1 VRPLRSRA
9 TWFGIYLLANLGIIA
24 FSISLWFRG
33 MPLEGIFVGLWAPTL
48 VLLYLMFLATFDP
61 FRRFAADR
69 GSMVTRLSPDRRA
82 A

>member
-1 VRPLRSRA
+1 MHPLRTRA
-9 TWFGIYLLANLGIIA
+9 TWFGVYLLANLAIIA

-33 MPLEGIFVGLWAPTL
+33 LPTEAIFVGLWAPTL
-48 VLLYLMFLATFDP
+48 DLLYLMFLATFDP

-69 GSMVTRLSPDRRA
+69 GSAVTRLSNDRRA

>member
-9 TWFGIYLLANLGIIA
+9 IWFGVYVLANLGIIA

-33 MPLEGIFVGLWAPTL
+33 LPLEGIFVGLWAPTL
-48 VLLYLMFLATFDP
+48 DLLYLMFLATFDP
-61 FRRFAADR
+61 FRRFTADR
-69 GSMVTRLSPDRRA
+69 SAAVARLSADRQA